1 MTNWKNNR
9 NAMNQTRK
17 YELLE
22 KYHAGRLTEA
32 ENLEL
37 EQCIEAG
44 LIELDELEDIRQLN
58 YQLSGLAEELS
69 SLRMRTRFKEE
80 LTDLIDP
87 QPATAGHRFQLPQ
100 WLRLPAVRWAFAAI
114 LPVLGWTLAWWQ
126 FSHKPS
132 AESGQLAAVQTE
144 LENIRTMMMMTL
156 LQQES
161 SSERLKAVHLVREI
175 NLESA
180 NRKITE
186 ALFSTLN
193 NDPNPN
199 VRLACIDELSK
210 YLDAPEVREGLVRA
224 IQHQDSPLVMLS
236 LADVM
241 IAIRDKQA
249 VDSFK
254 KAFDKAE
261 TPPEVRNDILGR
273 LSRAI

>member
-1 MTNWKNNR
+1 
-9 NAMNQTRK
+9 
-17 YELLE
+17 
-22 KYHAGRLTEA
+22 
-32 ENLEL
+32 
-37 EQCIEAG
+37 
-44 LIELDELEDIRQLN
+44 
-58 YQLSGLAEELS
+58 
-69 SLRMRTRFKEE
+69 
-80 LTDLIDP
+80 
-87 QPATAGHRFQLPQ
+87 
-100 WLRLPAVRWAFAAI
+100 
-114 LPVLGWTLAWWQ
+114 
-126 FSHKPS
+126 
-132 AESGQLAAVQTE
+132 
-144 LENIRTMMMMTL
+144 MMMMTL

-273 LSRAI
+273 LSQAI